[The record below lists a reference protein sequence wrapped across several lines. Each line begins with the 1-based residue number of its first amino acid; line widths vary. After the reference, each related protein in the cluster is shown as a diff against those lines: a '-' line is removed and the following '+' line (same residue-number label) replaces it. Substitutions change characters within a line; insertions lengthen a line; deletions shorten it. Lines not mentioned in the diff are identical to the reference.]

1 MAPMQMHSLPLSLI
15 AVAGLLTVPATAE
28 DSGNCPKTI
37 PSDDLLAAPFPSS
50 NRWYGSETLAVMLPM
65 EGMWRGLGSRYR
77 FRDKLFLWSSGF
89 KPGLESNLKVSARRL
104 DGTGAEGVISP
115 PTNAH
120 APDLGGWT
128 MLVMVEFPSP
138 GCWEI
143 TGEYLGQTLS
153 FVVEARAD
161 EPESKGA
168 I

>member
-1 MAPMQMHSLPLSLI
+1 MQLFTLVLSLI
-15 AVAGLLTVPATAE
+15 AGAGLLAVRAAADE
-28 DSGNCPKTI
+28 SGNCPKTM

-50 NRWYGSETLAVMLPM
+50 DRWYGSEALAVMLPL
-65 EGMWRGLGSRYR
+65 EGIWRGLGPRHR
-77 FRDKLFLWSSGF
+77 FREKLFWWSSGF
-89 KPGLESNLKVSARRL
+89 KPGLESNLQVSARKL
-104 DGTGAEGVISP
+104 DGTGSEGDISQ

-143 TGEYLGQTLS
+143 TGTYLGQTLS

-161 EPESKGA
+161 EPSPEGA
-168 I
+168 T